1 MHRYQSP
8 SCAASSGP
16 IFARHSPSLCMGAWQ
31 VFKAQWNG
39 AEAAVKILHDQ
50 GEKQKADF
58 LHEATILKGLRHPNV
73 VDYFGLAFSDKDEV
87 RACTALPS
95 LPNRARPHLSY
106 HKATLCSSNCSID
119 ANNIRLDAADA
130 CQMTV

>member
-1 MHRYQSP
+1 MSDP
-8 SCAASSGP
+8 INACVGAS
-16 IFARHSPSLCMGAWQ
+16 Q

-50 GEKQKADF
+50 GEKQKAEF

-87 RACTALPS
+87 KTPQRCPACPIERIS
-95 LPNRARPHLSY
+95 CHHSS
-106 HKATLCSSNCSID
+106 CSSSCRNY
-119 ANNIRLDAADA
+119 AGAFG
-130 CQMTV
+130 

>member
-1 MHRYQSP
+1 MRLSTNP
-8 SCAASSGP
+8 G
-16 IFARHSPSLCMGAWQ
+16 MVAWQ

-50 GEKQKADF
+50 GEKQKAEF

-87 RACTALPS
+87 RACATLPS
-95 LPNRARPHLSY
+95 LPDRARLHLSC
-106 HKATLCSSNCSID
+106 HCVSLQQQS
-119 ANNIRLDAADA
+119 
-130 CQMTV
+130 QE